1 MWGVMKKIF
10 AVIICALAFLF
21 SNTADA
27 TTNQIKWAADD
38 ADMKLALSLLKN
50 EAQYK
55 QSNFI
60 ISPISIYTA
69 ATILA
74 NGSDGQS
81 LQELKDYLLTDSIYI
96 SLKDITETLKGSQ
109 QSFSDKVIIKNS
121 LWGKDFNSEFE
132 QIVRDFTSV
141 TELPWKTDGLNKW
154 LNVNTKGEI
163 SDILKSDWTD
173 KGDVYLFNV
182 TAFKDKWAEEFDWRK
197 TKSRDFY
204 SFGKQ
209 DPVKVNTMY
218 ARRFV
223 DYYEDDKM
231 QAVRLWFQSGDFIEI
246 FLPRRTVRFKKFMQ
260 DLQSDDLKL
269 NYEKADVKIYLPRL
283 EIKNKI
289 SDLREIFKK
298 YHIEKVF
305 APANQDFDK
314 LSSEPHT
321 LRNMVHVVDLRLD
334 ETGSEALPVPEDDE
348 DETVDQVFGE
358 LPPKIFNV
366 DRPFI
371 FMINSGMLI
380 GSYTQG
386 AAVERLIEDDGEDW

>member
-38 ADMKLALSLLKN
+38 ADMKLAVSLLKN
-50 EAQYK
+50 EARYK

-81 LQELKDYLLTDSIYI
+81 LQELKNYLLTDSINV
-96 SLKDITETLKGSQ
+96 SLGDITEILKSSQ
-109 QSFSDKVIIKNS
+109 RSFSDKVIIKNS

-132 QIVRDFTSV
+132 QIARDFTNV
-141 TELPWKTDGLNKW
+141 TELPWKTDVLNKW
-154 LNVNTKGEI
+154 LNVNTKGEV
-163 SDILKSDWTD
+163 SGILESDWTD
-173 KGDVYLFNV
+173 KGDVYFFNV

-218 ARRFV
+218 ARRLA

-314 LSSEPHT
+314 LSNEPHT